1 MRQHEAEV
9 LNSPNGNSVKDV
21 NVVHTLA
28 YAIGL
33 PPLLAGLSSLA
44 SIEVRWP
51 QMAYNK
57 RSTLILREKRIKK
70 RKKRNYSKSGLEK
83 GFTAKH

>member
-33 PPLLAGLSSLA
+33 PPIA
-44 SIEVRWP
+44 P
-51 QMAYNK
+51 
-57 RSTLILREKRIKK
+57 
-70 RKKRNYSKSGLEK
+70 
-83 GFTAKH
+83 